1 MLTLDCYEKTKFLEY
16 QITKA
21 IKENEQGRSVEKI
34 RRELGINRDTFYRWP
49 KKYSGLEVSHLK
61 RLNVLRMEIGS

>member
-1 MLTLDCYEKTKFLEY
+1 MKKTKFTEY

-34 RRELGINRDTFYRWP
+34 RRELGIDLDTFYWWP
-49 KKYSGLEVSHLK
+49 KKYSGLEASHLR
-61 RLNVLRMEIGS
+61 RLNVFGMEIGS